1 MKKTDIK
8 QHLAKCDL
16 SFLPVIKNE
25 IIELKNQL
33 EAEDAILRN
42 VVPEDW
48 SDDIAELEKYFSSI
62 KLPTEP
68 IKINECCIVNDC
80 SMLVETH
87 LAILKRNNGKR
98 LCLPY
103 LHRLQ
108 NLKETLMNLD

>member
-8 QHLAKCDL
+8 RHLAKCDL
-16 SFLPVIKNE
+16 SFLPVVKNE

-33 EAEDAILRN
+33 EAEDTILRN

-80 SMLVETH
+80 LLFIDSH
-87 LAILKRNNGKR
+87 LTVVKANNGKEKFR
-98 LCLPY
+98 PY
-103 LHRLQ
+103 LQRLQ
-108 NLKETLMNLD
+108 DLAEIIRG